1 MFSIKHK
8 LCDMNP
14 DAGMTGELRQQRR
27 LERKAQAVKRIVEA
41 SEDMSKCC
49 DKMIQNNN
57 DMKRLLKR

>member
-14 DAGMTGELRQQRR
+14 DAGMAGELRQQRR
-27 LERKAQAVKRIVEA
+27 LERKAQAAKRIVEA
-41 SEDMSKCC
+41 SADMSKCC